1 MAGRPPKYTS
11 AKQMQEA
18 IDAYYVDCKAREVS
32 VTVMGLANALDMTRQ
47 SVLNYEKDDLFFDTI
62 KKAKQ
67 KVYQVIEEKLMGE
80 GKSGQIFYAKNNIPG
95 YEDKTTTKHEGAI
108 SMEGLLDYKDAKAK
122 DGDGK

>member
-11 AKQMQEA
+11 AEQMQEA

>member
-1 MAGRPPKYTS
+1 MVGRPPKYTS

>member
-11 AKQMQEA
+11 AEQMQEA

-67 KVYQVIEEKLMGE
+67 KVYQVIEEKLVEE
-80 GKSGQIFYAKNNIPG
+80 GKSGQIFYAKNNMPG
-95 YEDKTTTKHEGAI
+95 YEDKITTKHEGAI

-122 DGDGK
+122 DGDEK